1 MLQMKK
7 ILLTLLTLLSW
18 TWAFAQTP
26 ILSEGFEGQQFP
38 PSGWS
43 RESINMSMYTWFRGA
58 ALYTTDWWGTQ
69 YHVVPPEGMRMAAL
83 ESDLNE
89 EWGPQD
95 ECLITPTIAL
105 ERPSVLTFETF
116 CQYGHPE
123 YQDHYKV
130 EVMDATGSW
139 STLWDGVEQP
149 TWLNQFEEPVSIDL
163 SDFQGQSIKLR
174 FHGHNNGNDVL
185 TYSWFIDDV
194 KIVPTDTIPD
204 AVNETAVKAHI
215 FPNPVNDL
223 MTIQS
228 TTAMQQ
234 VCIYNILGIKV
245 KEVIVRDK
253 EAIIDL
259 TKLPSGLYM
268 VEILCDHHQKIIKT
282 FNKK

>member
-1 MLQMKK
+1 MKK
-7 ILLTLLTLLSW
+7 LYLTLLVLIACT
-18 TWAFAQTP
+18 TAFAQTP
-26 ILSEGFEGQQFP
+26 ILSEGFEGSQFP
-38 PSGWS
+38 PAGWS

-58 ALYTTDWWGTQ
+58 ALYTTDWWGNH
-69 YHVVPPEGMRMAAL
+69 YHVVPPQGVRMAAL
-83 ESDLNE
+83 ESDINE

-95 ECLITPTIAL
+95 ECLITPMITL
-105 ERPSVLTFETF
+105 ERPAVLTFETF
-116 CQYGHPE
+116 CQYGLSQ
-123 YQDHYKV
+123 YRDHYQV
-130 EVMDATGSW
+130 DVLDATGSW
-139 STLWDGVEQP
+139 TTLWDAVEQP
-149 TWLNQFEEPVSIDL
+149 NAWLNQFEEPVSIDL
-163 SDFQGQSIKLR
+163 SAYQGQDIKLR
-174 FHGHNNGNDVL
+174 FRGYNEAGEVL
-185 TYSWFIDDV
+185 TYSWFVDDV
-194 KIVPTDTIPD
+194 KVLATDTIPD
-204 AVNETAVKAHI
+204 AVNEMALQTRI
-215 FPNPVNDL
+215 YPNPVNDL